1 MKFTFNILWL
11 CRSKKNLIIYYI
23 RTNLT
28 HFPHVPLISSKPTT
42 LILKGNLIWRHWKY
56 RGCTSIHDFC
66 KSVLTGPSG
75 YCVAVTVNFQLLLR
89 LFLFQFPTR
98 ASLSE
103 GMIPVLYHDKV
114 PIRTPGETIN
124 AVLLSIFLT
133 CQESSSHAEL
143 VQ

>member
-1 MKFTFNILWL
+1 MFTCDILWL

-23 RTNLT
+23 RTNLR
-28 HFPHVPLISSKPTT
+28 HFPQVPLISSKPTT

-56 RGCTSIHDFC
+56 RDWTLIHVFG
-66 KSVLTGPSG
+66 KSLLTCPSG
-75 YCVAVTVNFQLLLR
+75 YCVAVTVNFQLLL

-133 CQESSSHAEL
+133 CQESSAHML
-143 VQ
+143 N

>member
-1 MKFTFNILWL
+1 MFTCNILWL

-23 RTNLT
+23 RTNLR
-28 HFPHVPLISSKPTT
+28 HFPRVPLISSKPTT

-56 RGCTSIHDFC
+56 RGWTLIHAFD
-66 KSVLTGPSG
+66 KSLLTGPSG
-75 YCVAVTVNFQLLLR
+75 YCVAVTVNFQLLL
-89 LFLFQFPTR
+89 LCLFQFPTR

-133 CQESSSHAEL
+133 CQESSAHMLNSYSN
-143 VQ
+143 